1 MANEDGSAA
10 LEFITVGVILLI
22 PLVYLVI
29 ALGTIQQQMLGVEA
43 ASRHTVRAIALADD
57 AGTAAAEGA
66 AVLAHAVTEYGID
79 PDAVELSMNCVPE
92 GVPCPSAGAIV
103 TVTVSTRVALPLIP
117 SLLGLDRAAS
127 VGVEGVAVQK
137 MSRLW
142 GEG

>member
-1 MANEDGSAA
+1 MTNDDGSAA

-43 ASRHTVRAIALADD
+43 ASRHSVRAMALADD
-57 AGTAAAEGA
+57 AGAAATEGA
-66 AVLAHAVTEYGID
+66 AVLAHVVAEYGID
-79 PDAVELSMNCVPE
+79 PDAVEVSVTCAPA
-92 GVPCPSAGAIV
+92 GIPCPSAGAIV

-117 SLLGLDRAAS
+117 AVLGLDRAAS

>member
-66 AVLAHAVTEYGID
+66 AVLAHAVTEYDID
-79 PDAVELSMNCVPE
+79 PNAVEVSMTCAPE